1 MWWWSVVALAE
12 EPEPAVSEEITVLG
26 QRVDAAR
33 DQVVSRIVDLGY
45 DRVKDKDG
53 KTVFRSPQSPWK
65 GKVVLT
71 DEGTLRVR
79 RTGPRGKKMPT
90 IPGTSIR
97 PYPLCIVAPTA
108 CVSMGA
114 WTVSDRRW
122 AGIEASVANATAE
135 DLEALSAAMADEA
148 LAGKLEVL
156 PERLDGLWTDGE
168 SLFWGRPAVSTV
180 EGRRAELLEFWDTR
194 TETDWGRPVRDAVAS
209 FVRAVVEESPTPYTE
224 GEKAAFEA
232 RRTSSVPFPWT
243 AGDPEDADLP

>member
-1 MWWWSVVALAE
+1 MWWWSLVALAE
-12 EPEPAVSEEITVLG
+12 EPEPEVSEEITVLG

-53 KTVFRSPQSPWK
+53 KMVFRAEQNWK

-79 RTGPRGKKMPT
+79 RTGPRGKQMPT

-97 PYPLCIVAPTA
+97 PYPLCLVAPTA

-114 WTVSDRRW
+114 WSVSDRRW
-122 AGIEASVANATAE
+122 AGIEGNVANATAE
-135 DLEALSAAMADEA
+135 DLELLSAAMADEA
-148 LAGKLEVL
+148 LALKLEVL
-156 PERLDGLWTDGE
+156 PERLEALWTEGE
-168 SLFWGRPAVSTV
+168 SLFWGRPSVPTV

-194 TETDWGRPVRDAVAS
+194 TETPWGWPVRDAVGS
-209 FVRAVVEESPTPYTE
+209 FVRAVVEEGPTPYTE
-224 GEKAAFEA
+224 EEKATFDAHRA
-232 RRTSSVPFPWT
+232 STDPFPWT
-243 AGDPEDADLP
+243 AAPLPEADLP